1 MKDIFNKRQRFS
13 IRKFSVGA
21 ASVLIGIALFTPS
34 QGVLAATE
42 NNLATEIGANSE
54 IENVIPTVEKKEEA
68 QRSPENQG
76 DISSPAPKDTP
87 IGSTRTT
94 ELETSGNKENNSL
107 TTRAFVAGEDRSSTS
122 AVRAASNPSEIKKY
136 ELTKEDAKKSKQE

>member
-13 IRKFSVGA
+13 IRKFSVGV

-34 QGVLAATE
+34 QGVLASTE

-54 IENVIPTVEKKEEA
+54 RENATSTVEKKQEA
-68 QRSPENQG
+68 QNSQENQG
-76 DISSPAPKDTP
+76 AISSSSPKNTP

-94 ELETSGNKENNSL
+94 ELETLG
-107 TTRAFVAGEDRSSTS
+107 
-122 AVRAASNPSEIKKY
+122 IKKII
-136 ELTKEDAKKSKQE
+136 A